1 MAKKKWTTEQRQA
14 DQQQKLAWLDERI
27 AERVEQLVT
36 GDDWLNALRFAA
48 KFRTRSFLN
57 TLGIYIQHQQ
67 AFQKGRV
74 PEPTPTLLAG
84 YGQWKHLGRWVME
97 GQRGYMIRKPVFD
110 RYASANPASGKWRLL
125 GFKEQPRSGEVVR
138 EKFTRTI
145 PGYVWDVSQTDGK
158 EIPERPKPMVLEGT
172 IPPGLW
178 DGLAGQV
185 TDAGF
190 TLHDVP
196 DEQSLG
202 GASALTDYTEHQVFV
217 TQNKSEAGRFAL
229 LSHELG
235 HILMHDP
242 DLGGREPHRGLREVE
257 AESFAAMICA
267 AYDLDSLDSTVP
279 YVAGWAWSVK
289 DKEPGEVIRATG
301 GRVVKVAC
309 GVIDKLPEPASGNG
323 KPILPKA
330 PAREQTSPKRNPRD
344 TASTTERETAAIS
357 L

>member
-1 MAKKKWTTEQRQA
+1 MAKKWTAEERQA

-27 AERVEQLVT
+27 AQRVEQLVT
-36 GDDWLNALRFAA
+36 GDDWLNAMRFAA

-67 AFQKGRV
+67 AFAEGRV

-84 YGQWKHLGRWVME
+84 YGQWKQLGRWVME

-110 RYASANPASGKWRLL
+110 RYASANPESGQWRLL
-125 GFKEQPRSGEVVR
+125 GFKEQPRPGEVVR

-158 EIPERPKPMVLEGT
+158 EIPQRPRWELPRGAA
-172 IPPGLW
+172 PPGLW
-178 DGLAGQV
+178 DALAFLV
-185 TDAGF
+185 AKAGF
-190 TLHDVP
+190 ELGDAP
-196 DEQSLG
+196 NAEALG
-202 GASALTDYTEHQVFV
+202 GASGVTNYTTRTVLIRADMD
-217 TQNKSEAGRFAL
+217 EAARVAVL
-229 LSHELG
+229 AHELG

-242 DLGGREPHRGLREVE
+242 DAEGREPHRGIREVE

-289 DKEPGEVIRATG
+289 DKAPGEVIRATG
-301 GRVVKVAC
+301 DRVVKVARE
-309 GVIDKLPEPASGNG
+309 VIDQLPEPVSGTG
-323 KPILPKA
+323 KPDLPKA
-330 PAREQTSPKRNPRD
+330 PAREYAPPKRGTRAPAR
-344 TASTTERETAAIS
+344 AVEREAEAIS

>member
-1 MAKKKWTTEQRQA
+1 MAKKKWTTEERQA

-27 AERVEQLVT
+27 AQRVEQLVT
-36 GDDWLNALRFAA
+36 GDDWLNAVRFAA

-67 AFQKGRV
+67 AFQEGRV

-84 YGQWKHLGRWVME
+84 YGQWKQLGRWVME
-97 GQRGYMIRKPVFD
+97 GQRGYMIRKPVFE
-110 RYASANPASGKWRLL
+110 RYASANPASGHWRLL
-125 GFKEQPRSGEVVR
+125 GFKEQPRPGEVVR

-145 PGYVWDVSQTDGK
+145 PGYVWDVSQTDGQ
-158 EIPERPKPMVLEGT
+158 EIPERPKPVLLEGT
-172 IPPGLW
+172 IPARLW
-178 DGLAGQV
+178 DELAGQV
-185 TDAGF
+185 TGAGF

-202 GASALTDYTEHQVFV
+202 GASALTDYTERQVFV
-217 TQNKSEAGRFAL
+217 TRNKSEAGRFAL

-242 DLGGREPHRGLREVE
+242 GVEGREPHRGIREVE

-279 YVAGWAWSVK
+279 YVAGWAWSVT
-289 DKEPGEVIRATG
+289 DKEPGEVIRTTG
-301 GRVVKVAC
+301 DRVVKLAHE
-309 GVIDKLPEPASGNG
+309 VIEKLPEPMSGNG
-323 KPILPKA
+323 KPVIPKA
-330 PAREQTSPKRNPRD
+330 PTRETAPPKRNTRA
-344 TASTTERETAAIS
+344 TARTAAREAETIS